1 MCFQTLFFTSGRT
14 VTLIIAHRG
23 ASAEAPEN
31 TMAAFALAQR
41 QGADM
46 LELDVLPTCDG
57 RLAVFH
63 DETTERWDGRPR
75 AVSACSLSE
84 LQQLDIGGE
93 RVPTLDEVLAFAA
106 ETGIALNIELKAAGM
121 GVRCAELLREF
132 RLGERVIV
140 SSFYP
145 AALHELRAV
154 APELRRAY
162 LMGTRSY
169 RPDIRAREFWPFF
182 ELRMVAASAWHPSDE
197 LPGLAQTLPLVRR
210 AGYQVN
216 VWTVDDPVRMR
227 SLAAWG
233 ASGIIT
239 NRPALARQALEMT

>member
-1 MCFQTLFFTSGRT
+1 

-31 TMAAFALAQR
+31 TMAAFTLAHR

-46 LELDVLPTCDG
+46 IELDLLPTADG

-75 AVSACSLSE
+75 PVAACSLAE

-93 RVPTLDEVLAFAA
+93 RVPVLEEVLAFAA
-106 ETGIALNIELKAAGM
+106 ETGMALNLELKAAGM
-121 GVRCAELLREF
+121 GARCAALLREF
-132 RLGERVIV
+132 GVAEQVIV

-169 RPDIRAREFWPFF
+169 RPDVRAREFWPFF
-182 ELRMVAASAWHPSDE
+182 ELRAVAASAWHPSDE
-197 LPGLAQTLPLVRR
+197 LPGLAQSLPLVRR

-216 VWTVDDPVRMR
+216 VWTVDDPARMR
-227 SLAAWG
+227 ALAALG

-239 NRPALARQALEMT
+239 NCPAVGLHALGRS

>member
-1 MCFQTLFFTSGRT
+1 

-31 TMAAFALAQR
+31 TMAAFSLAQR

-46 LELDVLPTCDG
+46 IELDLLPTADG

-75 AVSACSLSE
+75 PVAACSLAE
-84 LQQLDIGGE
+84 LQRLDIGGE
-93 RVPTLDEVLAFAA
+93 RVPALEEVLAFAA
-106 ETGIALNIELKAAGM
+106 ETGIALNLELKALDTGA
-121 GVRCAELLREF
+121 RCAALLRQFGVAEQ
-132 RLGERVIV
+132 VIV
-140 SSFYP
+140 SSFHA
-145 AALHELRAV
+145 AALHELHAV

-169 RPDIRAREFWPFF
+169 RPHVRAREFWPFF
-182 ELRMVAASAWHPSDE
+182 ELRAVAASAWHPSEE
-197 LPGLAQTLPLVRR
+197 LPALARTLPLVRR

-216 VWTVDDPVRMR
+216 VWTVDDPARMR
-227 SLAAWG
+227 ALVALG

-239 NRPALARQALEMT
+239 NHPLVARQALGRV

>member
-1 MCFQTLFFTSGRT
+1 M
-14 VTLIIAHRG
+14 TLIIAHRG

-31 TMAAFALAQR
+31 TMAAFSLAQR

-46 LELDVLPTCDG
+46 IELDLLPTADG

-75 AVSACSLSE
+75 PVAACSLAE
-84 LQQLDIGGE
+84 LQRLDIGGE
-93 RVPTLDEVLAFAA
+93 RVPALEEVLAFAA
-106 ETGIALNIELKAAGM
+106 ETGIALNLELKALGTGA
-121 GVRCAELLREF
+121 RCAALLRQFGLAEQ
-132 RLGERVIV
+132 VIV
-140 SSFYP
+140 SSFHA

-154 APELRRAY
+154 APVLRRAY

-169 RPDIRAREFWPFF
+169 RPTVRARELWPFF
-182 ELRMVAASAWHPSDE
+182 ELRAVAAGAWHPSEE
-197 LPGLAQTLPLVRR
+197 LPALARTLPLVRR

-216 VWTVDDPVRMR
+216 VWTVDDPARMR
-227 SLAAWG
+227 ALAALG

-239 NRPALARQALEMT
+239 NHPLVARQALGRI